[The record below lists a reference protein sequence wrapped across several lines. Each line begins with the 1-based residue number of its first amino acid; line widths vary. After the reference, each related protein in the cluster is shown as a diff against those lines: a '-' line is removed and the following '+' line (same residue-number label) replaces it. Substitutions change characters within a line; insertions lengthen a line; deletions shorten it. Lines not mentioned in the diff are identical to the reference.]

1 MRACT
6 HLVRRLRSATRDRAA
21 NVLAPVLLGLLSACA
36 SGPAPAAAAPQPIV
50 QESFAVEAEVNLAQM
65 TRHERGYYF
74 YDVLVG
80 DGRQAQPGQTVY
92 IGYVVRLPDGT
103 EVDRADDDK
112 PLMFKLGERQSIAAL
127 ETTLRSMKVG
137 GVRQLVVPPELAY
150 GPRGRGRVP
159 GNATLV
165 MYVRLLK
172 VE

>member
-1 MRACT
+1 MRSPS
-6 HLVRRLRSATRDRAA
+6 LAA
-21 NVLAPVLLGLLSACA
+21 LIVLASACA
-36 SGPAPAAAAPQPIV
+36 AAPAAAPPQPIAEMV
-50 QESFAVEAEVNLAQM
+50 FAVETEVNLAQM
-65 TRHERGYYF
+65 TQHERGYYY

-92 IGYVVRLPDGT
+92 IGYVVKLPDGT

-127 ETTLRSMKVG
+127 ETALRSMRVG
-137 GVRQLVVPPELAY
+137 GVRQLVVPPDQAY
-150 GPRGRGRVP
+150 GPRGRGKVP